1 VPAGESIGYNASFV
15 APTHMKVAVL
25 NIGYADGY
33 WRALARKGAAYFQDQ
48 PLQIVGRISMDLIAI
63 DVTAVAS
70 LKEGDWVD
78 LDFNLE
84 QLASESGMSQYEL
97 LTGLGHR
104 FERYWS

>member
-1 VPAGESIGYNASFV
+1 
-15 APTHMKVAVL
+15 
-25 NIGYADGY
+25 
-33 WRALARKGAAYFQDQ
+33 
-48 PLQIVGRISMDLIAI
+48 MDLIAI

-97 LTGLGHR
+97 LTGLGRR